1 VRRDRVGAQVP
12 TGRHRPRRA
21 HLVAALAGRDRERAV
36 QDGDAAPALVD
47 RALREVQ
54 CESIDD
60 INGPLSGRQGE
71 PCGRGFILGPLDTGQ
86 RGLQLVVA
94 RRPLELGSRMADEP
108 TSRKDKLLRLLSDV
122 EPEARRLEEL
132 GQDIIR
138 SARLA
143 RDMAAPLYQVVS
155 QVPNDALQPDV
166 CDRQIEGWRS
176 WQDVAGR
183 LIVAS
188 TTVNTFRAVS
198 QVVANTCSS
207 EFVVSS
213 EVPLPGPVEVV
224 VEAGKLRLRR
234 TLDRTPLLDEARSSM
249 QRLGLDSRGGGLR
262 APIDLLDE
270 ACGALEQPVVSGGR
284 ATSVLIPLREC
295 IEAALSELLRR
306 RPLQEPASK
315 VAGKLTSIGRQC
327 ARVDLPPGHFERL
340 GADGD
345 ILLNDLS
352 STKQADLPREQL
364 SALFNRGL
372 LFLNALMNSLEERRL
387 KAN

>member
-1 VRRDRVGAQVP
+1 
-12 TGRHRPRRA
+12 
-21 HLVAALAGRDRERAV
+21 
-36 QDGDAAPALVD
+36 
-47 RALREVQ
+47 
-54 CESIDD
+54 
-60 INGPLSGRQGE
+60 
-71 PCGRGFILGPLDTGQ
+71 
-86 RGLQLVVA
+86 
-94 RRPLELGSRMADEP
+94 MADEP

-122 EPEARRLEEL
+122 GPEARRLEEFRA
-132 GQDIIR
+132 GNRPISPASSR
-138 SARLA
+138 HGGSALPSCLA
-143 RDMAAPLYQVVS
+143 GPKRCA
-155 QVPNDALQPDV
+155 QPDV

-176 WQDVAGR
+176 WQGVAGK

-198 QVVANTCSS
+198 QVVANTGSS

-213 EVPLPGPVEVV
+213 EVPLSRPVHVV

-270 ACGALEQPVVSGGR
+270 AGGALEQPVVPGGR

-306 RPLQEPASK
+306 RSLQEPASK
-315 VAGKLTSIGRQC
+315 VVGKVTSIGRQC

-340 GADGD
+340 GTDGD
-345 ILLNDLS
+345 VLLNDLS
-352 STKQADLPREQL
+352 STK
-364 SALFNRGL
+364 
-372 LFLNALMNSLEERRL
+372 
-387 KAN
+387 

>member
-1 VRRDRVGAQVP
+1 
-12 TGRHRPRRA
+12 
-21 HLVAALAGRDRERAV
+21 
-36 QDGDAAPALVD
+36 
-47 RALREVQ
+47 
-54 CESIDD
+54 
-60 INGPLSGRQGE
+60 
-71 PCGRGFILGPLDTGQ
+71 
-86 RGLQLVVA
+86 
-94 RRPLELGSRMADEP
+94 MADEP